1 MAARD
6 SAPEAGK
13 RIGHSAESGIDPTLV
28 RNQPALTSANG
39 SSWLIVGGLFAAICS
54 LVLGF
59 LVPLHPAGLALYSLI
74 AIVLLFAGMVVV
86 RFCVTAQRIRLGW
99 LAALML
105 TMAVIAVATTI
116 IVSAAE
122 WNLL

>member
-1 MAARD
+1 
-6 SAPEAGK
+6 
-13 RIGHSAESGIDPTLV
+13 
-28 RNQPALTSANG
+28 
-39 SSWLIVGGLFAAICS
+39 
-54 LVLGF
+54 
-59 LVPLHPAGLALYSLI
+59 
-74 AIVLLFAGMVVV
+74 VVV